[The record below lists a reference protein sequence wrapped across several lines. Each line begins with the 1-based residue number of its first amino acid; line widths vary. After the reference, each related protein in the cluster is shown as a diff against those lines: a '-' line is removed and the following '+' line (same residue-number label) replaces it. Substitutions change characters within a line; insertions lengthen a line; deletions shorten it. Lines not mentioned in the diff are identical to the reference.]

1 MGIRS
6 ALNTRSSFPQ
16 DSKYYFDNAPNPG
29 YDWSAMTR
37 ALTILLA
44 LTMVTCRQYPFRFQ
58 PDSAITGQTTEVT
71 IDRPSESDILFVID
85 SSGSMK
91 TKQDNLKRNIS
102 LFIDTLATSVN
113 KFQIAVTTT
122 DNTSCTDVPP
132 TPNPWDGKCGRLLSP
147 DGTDPII
154 RRADFAD
161 NAALA
166 NRFRSTV
173 DAVGVL
179 GSPYEEGLKS
189 AFRAVSPDLAGP
201 GKPNAG
207 FVRPNA
213 QLVIVILS
221 DETDCSFSLDNPEDR
236 AVFVG
241 SSLQS
246 GQSCYEF
253 KDQLEPPSAWA
264 QRITTVKGRRR
275 LVSVGVISAAVAV
288 DGVLQS
294 RECSVGSDG
303 QPTDQCSCFFDNP
316 LAFCK
321 YTKLKSPPASNTS
334 PSTCAD
340 GNCCTSLGDE
350 RYFQFADAFVERE
363 KDSVCRA
370 EYNETMFRLANIAN
384 RDCFALD
391 PPPANDDVSNVE
403 IKRRR
408 GDASAPFVL
417 VPRIQPEEAATGSG
431 WYFVSDVAASGEKT
445 NEVCL
450 AGDFQRKLGDT
461 FKIFVVASTQG
472 SNSEIPA
479 D

>member
-1 MGIRS
+1 MNSMLRLSRGS
-6 ALNTRSSFPQ
+6 LAVSSLAAALVV
-16 DSKYYFDNAPNPG
+16 AVAG
-29 YDWSAMTR
+29 
-37 ALTILLA
+37 
-44 LTMVTCRQYPFRFQ
+44 CRQYPFRFQ

-85 SSGSMK
+85 SSGSMQ

-102 LFIDTLATSVN
+102 LFIDTLASSVN

-132 TPNPWDGKCGRLLSP
+132 TPNQWDGKCGRLLSP

-154 RRADFAD
+154 RRSDFSD

-173 DAVGVL
+173 DAVGTA
-179 GSPYEEGLKS
+179 GSPYEEGLK
-189 AFRAVSPDLAGP
+189 AAYRAVSPELAGP

-221 DETDCSFSLDNPEDR
+221 DETDCSFSLDNPESR

-253 KDQLEPPSAWA
+253 KDQLDPPSAWA
-264 QRITTVKGRRR
+264 QRVTAVKGRRR

-294 RECSVGSDG
+294 RECSVGGDG
-303 QPTDQCSCFFDNP
+303 QPTDQCSCFFKNP

-321 YTKLKSPPASNTS
+321 YTKLKSPPPSNSSSTS
-334 PSTCAD
+334 CED

-384 RDCFALD
+384 RDCFALE

-408 GDASAPFVL
+408 GDAGTPFEL
-417 VPRIQPEEAATGSG
+417 VPKITAEEAATKSG
-431 WYFVSDVAASGEKT
+431 WYFVSDIGASGEKT

-461 FKIFVVASTQG
+461 FRIFVVASTQG
-472 SNSEIPA
+472 TDSEIPA